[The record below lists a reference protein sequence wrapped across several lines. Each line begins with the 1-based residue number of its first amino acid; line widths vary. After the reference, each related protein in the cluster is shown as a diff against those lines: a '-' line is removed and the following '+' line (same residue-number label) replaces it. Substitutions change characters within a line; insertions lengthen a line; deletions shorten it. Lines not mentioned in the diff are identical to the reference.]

1 MLHLESNLHR
11 ECSGPL
17 VELFTPAER
26 EYFSDRQGLLTVLGV
41 FFFSLSRTDTVLLIA
56 VIITKNGAFRI
67 YCMLFK
73 KKIHCHMQSLAV
85 SEREAGRAL

>member
-11 ECSGPL
+11 ECSGSL
-17 VELFTPAER
+17 VKLFTPAER

-41 FFFSLSRTDTVLLIA
+41 FFFFSLSRTDTVLLIA

-67 YCMLFK
+67 YCMLFFK
-73 KKIHCHMQSLAV
+73 KNLLSYAILSCF
-85 SEREAGRAL
+85 